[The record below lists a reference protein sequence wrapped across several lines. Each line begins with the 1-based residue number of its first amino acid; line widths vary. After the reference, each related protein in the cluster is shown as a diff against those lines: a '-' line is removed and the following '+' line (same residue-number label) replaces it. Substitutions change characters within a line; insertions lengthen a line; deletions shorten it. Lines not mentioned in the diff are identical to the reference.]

1 MKLARTGVI
10 HLLFGGVV
18 LLTLLVHA
26 QAQQRGVGQ
35 APTQP
40 GQGEKEKKARR
51 CSSGISNQSPEAAEG
66 SAPAGAAARSAQQP
80 DDSYCVEIKGDPA
93 ELKQCLTT
101 VLQEK
106 GWSPL
111 PPELPDRL
119 SLGRQV
125 DPEELRKIAVT
136 EIAGGKIQWT
146 DGRVDASLSLKS
158 QSKSTTEIRLFVR
171 ILGRGNAPFPVM
183 RPSDWWPLA
192 STGRLEEDLL
202 AQVAAS
208 CEGKERTPTA
218 GAAGVRK
225 P

>member
-1 MKLARTGVI
+1 MKLARTALI
-10 HLLFGGVV
+10 HLLSGGVV
-18 LLTLLVHA
+18 LLTLLVAA
-26 QAQQRGVGQ
+26 QAQQREVGQ

-40 GQGEKEKKARR
+40 DQGEKERKVRP
-51 CSSGISNQSPEAAEG
+51 CSTGISSQPPDAAER
-66 SAPAGAAARSAQQP
+66 SAPAGAGAQGAQQP
-80 DDSYCVEIKGDPA
+80 DDSYCVEIKRDPA
-93 ELKQCLTT
+93 ELKQCLTS
-101 VLQEK
+101 VLQQK

-136 EIAGGKIQWT
+136 QIAGGKIQWT
-146 DGRVDASLSLKS
+146 EGRVDANLSLKS
-158 QSKSTTEIRLFVR
+158 QSKGSTEVRLFVR

-192 STGRLEEDLL
+192 STGRLEEDVL
-202 AQVAAS
+202 AQFAAS

>member
-1 MKLARTGVI
+1 MKLARTALI
-10 HLLFGGVV
+10 HLLLGGVV
-18 LLTLLVHA
+18 LLSPLVHG
-26 QAQQRGVGQ
+26 QVQQSEVGQ
-35 APTQP
+35 APRQP
-40 GQGEKEKKARR
+40 GQGEKEKKVRP
-51 CSSGISNQSPEAAEG
+51 CSSGTSSQSPDTAQR
-66 SAPAGAAARSAQQP
+66 SPGARAQGAQQP

-93 ELKQCLTT
+93 ELKQCLTS

-146 DGRVDASLSLKS
+146 EGRVDASLSLKS
-158 QSKSTTEIRLFVR
+158 QSKGTSEVRLFVR
-171 ILGRGNAPFPVM
+171 ILGRGNASFPVM

-218 GAAGVRK
+218 GSAGVRK